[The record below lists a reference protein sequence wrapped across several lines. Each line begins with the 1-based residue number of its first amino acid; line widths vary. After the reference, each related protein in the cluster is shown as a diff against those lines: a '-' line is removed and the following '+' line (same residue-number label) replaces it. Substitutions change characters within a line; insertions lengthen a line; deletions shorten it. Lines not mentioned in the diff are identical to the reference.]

1 MIPMIQPTA
10 FYIITLCIVLAA
22 NSVDAIEQNVS
33 VITNNVSNEGN
44 SSGDIKKTGSSNNLP
59 VTGSSQAVTVSL
71 STLKQNQT
79 SNNIS
84 TLAPGT
90 TVAMSTNSMKP
101 SVPDRSQPPMI
112 KKTTVQTTAPHA
124 SSHYT
129 PESSTTPALGLTT
142 TESQN
147 NSTRQVSTSISTP
160 VLKPTQTESTVT
172 SRQPTS
178 TGITQPYTGSL
189 YSILT
194 TGTSGTRLHLR
205 KQEIILTIC
214 LSTILG
220 VVILTIIMYNVTKCK
235 QRRAQYS
242 HRPLYASSYEEPGG
256 SYNIP
261 DDTLVISGGLY
272 DESRVYN
279 PNMTVLEED
288 DELHSEYPAFSS
300 KYNQFRLEFL
310 PEEREVTSQ
319 GSSFGTF
326 QPQT

>member
-10 FYIITLCIVLAA
+10 FYIIITLCIGLAA
-22 NSVDAIEQNVS
+22 NSVDAIGQNVS
-33 VITNNVSNEGN
+33 VITNTLSNEGN
-44 SSGDIKKTGSSNNLP
+44 SYGDIKKTGSSNNLP
-59 VTGSSQAVTVSL
+59 VIGSSQTVSVAL

-101 SVPDRSQPPMI
+101 SVPDHSQPPMT
-112 KKTTVQTTAPHA
+112 KKTVQTTAPHA
-124 SSHYT
+124 SSLSTH
-129 PESSTTPALGLTT
+129 ESSTIPALGLTT
-142 TESQN
+142 TENQN
-147 NSTRQVSTSISTP
+147 NLTRQVSTSISTP

-235 QRRAQYS
+235 RRRAQYS

-279 PNMTVLEED
+279 PNMTILEED

-300 KYNQFRLEFL
+300 KYNQFRLEL
-310 PEEREVTSQ
+310 VPEEREVTSQ